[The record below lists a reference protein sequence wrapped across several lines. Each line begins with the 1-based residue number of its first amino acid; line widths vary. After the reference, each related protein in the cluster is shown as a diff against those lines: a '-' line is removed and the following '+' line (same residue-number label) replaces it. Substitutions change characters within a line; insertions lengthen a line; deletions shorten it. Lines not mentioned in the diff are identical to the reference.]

1 MTTKIFFLNS
11 ANPVWVL
18 ILPPFSY
25 LILNIIFLWPTCKA
39 TDVQLSMHLSKN
51 YPRLIYSP
59 LFIRIFHWSFWY
71 RLLFVFCIRLQ
82 VSFFLV
88 TYLIQHFASIAL
100 AASGGNYRKGLKI
113 LKNKKH
119 FSYTKKPEKFTLRR
133 FTDAK
138 KNASLQVRKSQKIFF
153 LVFNYSQKTQ

>member
-1 MTTKIFFLNS
+1 MSVNFASFFVFDSKYHLSLTNMQS
-11 ANPVWVL
+11 NRCSVVYASFKKLSTPN
-18 ILPPFSY
+18 ILSTLHSNFS
-25 LILNIIFLWPTCKA
+25 LIFLIQA
-39 TDVQLSMHLSKN
+39 
-51 YPRLIYSP
+51 LICFLYSP
-59 LFIRIFHWSFWY
+59 SSF
-71 RLLFVFCIRLQ
+71 F
-82 VSFFLV
+82 FFLV

-119 FSYTKKPEKFTLRR
+119 FSFTKKPEKFTLRR